1 MIPMLKKA
9 EQIEVLCGR
18 IPDEYGS
25 ISPLPPF
32 SREVCSFLGSLSA
45 LLMKHPQARNYPDI
59 STFGFFCRQAN
70 IERLRSRYEGQISD
84 RLGRGLS
91 FHIAP
96 SNVPI
101 NFAYSMAAAL
111 LAGNACIVRA
121 SSKPFAQTDIVC
133 GCIRDLLENSEY
145 SCLAEYVTVVRY
157 PRSRVINDEI
167 SSVCDLRV
175 IWGGDA
181 TVEEVRRSPLP
192 PRSSEITF
200 ADRFSAAVFDAEAV
214 LSAKPSLAHEFYN
227 DTYLYDQNAC
237 SSPRVIYWLG
247 EENVC
252 RCAAEHFWD
261 MVHEHIKGKYSVE
274 PVISVD
280 KYTTACRLAIS
291 HDTQVIPMPDQLIS
305 RLRVFS
311 LSAEL
316 EKYRCAGG
324 SFIEYYDTSLEAFA
338 EIVSPR
344 LQTVSYYG
352 DLAEKLRSF
361 VTENRLT
368 GIDRIVPVGKTADF
382 DTLWDGY
389 DLILQMSRRIAVR

>member
-1 MIPMLKKA
+1 
-9 EQIEVLCGR
+9 
-18 IPDEYGS
+18 
-25 ISPLPPF
+25 
-32 SREVCSFLGSLSA
+32 
-45 LLMKHPQARNYPDI
+45 
-59 STFGFFCRQAN
+59 
-70 IERLRSRYEGQISD
+70 
-84 RLGRGLS
+84 
-91 FHIAP
+91 
-96 SNVPI
+96 
-101 NFAYSMAAAL
+101 
-111 LAGNACIVRA
+111 
-121 SSKPFAQTDIVC
+121 
-133 GCIRDLLENSEY
+133 
-145 SCLAEYVTVVRY
+145 
-157 PRSRVINDEI
+157 
-167 SSVCDLRV
+167 
-175 IWGGDA
+175 
-181 TVEEVRRSPLP
+181 
-192 PRSSEITF
+192 
-200 ADRFSAAVFDAEAV
+200 
-214 LSAKPSLAHEFYN
+214 
-227 DTYLYDQNAC
+227 
-237 SSPRVIYWLG
+237 
-247 EENVC
+247 
-252 RCAAEHFWD
+252 

-280 KYTTACRLAIS
+280 KYTTACRHAIS